1 MEREEAGKGPY
12 DSMHVW
18 QSHMVCMHHGGR
30 KLNQGNGN
38 LIEDT
43 LSTNRKNSHPCD
55 AFMHMPLF
63 MVVDKILIYRV
74 SHISGERVS

>member
-1 MEREEAGKGPY
+1 MKREEAGKGPY

-43 LSTNRKNSHPCD
+43 LSTNRKNSHPY
-55 AFMHMPLF
+55 A
-63 MVVDKILIYRV
+63 IIYGDGKDTHVPSV
-74 SHISGERVS
+74 SHFR

>member
-1 MEREEAGKGPY
+1 MY
-12 DSMHVW
+12 VN
-18 QSHMVCMHHGGR
+18 VCMHAWKIHNVCVHQGR
-30 KLNQGNGN
+30 RNLNQGNEIGDDH
-38 LIEDT
+38 LKEDT
-43 LSTNRKNSHPCD
+43 MSTNRKNSHPCD